1 MSYIDY
7 AELSKEELIELK
19 ECMERNLRISENEA
33 KGIAGLL
40 EEKEVELARLEEI
53 EIMIK
58 LCKECLVY
66 LDEKIKEK
74 E

>member
-7 AELSKEELIELK
+7 AKLNKEELIELK

-33 KGIAGLL
+33 MNIAGLL

>member
-7 AELSKEELIELK
+7 AKLNKEELIELK

-33 KGIAGLL
+33 MNIAGLL

-53 EIMIK
+53 EAMIK

>member
-33 KGIAGLL
+33 MSIAGLL

-53 EIMIK
+53 ETMIK

-74 E
+74 Q